1 MALYNNASGLLCNAS
16 FVWTYSV
23 FEEHMREAITPSMY
37 RYMAGYV
44 RERLEGGK
52 YGKYGRLEE
61 EAVDAYFE
69 IPINER
75 IRMHTSELK
84 QLRARLDTAD
94 EKVANATDFLNKNG
108 PFDPNCAI
116 SVEVSEFMRGIALK
130 YSDEMVRLQDEIH
143 EEKQWRGGHEYGAEF
158 NV

>member
-1 MALYNNASGLLCNAS
+1 MALYYNASGLLCNAD

-44 RERLEGGK
+44 REGGDV
-52 YGKYGRLEE
+52 E
-61 EAVDAYFE
+61 EAVDSYFE
-69 IPINER
+69 IPIKER
-75 IRMHTSELK
+75 IRMHNSELK

-94 EKVANATDFLNKNG
+94 EKVANATDFLTKNG
-108 PFDPNCAI
+108 PFDPDCAI

-130 YSDEMVRLQDEIH
+130 YSDEIARLQDEIH

>member
-1 MALYNNASGLLCNAS
+1 MALYYNASGLLCNAD

-23 FEEHMREAITPSMY
+23 FEYHMREAITPSMY
-37 RYMAGYV
+37 RYMANYV
-44 RERLEGGK
+44 CEGGD
-52 YGKYGRLEE
+52 EE
-61 EAVDAYFE
+61 AAVDAYFE

-75 IRMHTSELK
+75 IRMHNSELK

>member
-1 MALYNNASGLLCNAS
+1 MALYYNASGLLCSAD

-23 FEEHMREAITPSMY
+23 FEYHMREYITPSMY
-37 RYMAGYV
+37 RYMANYV
-44 RERLEGGK
+44 RERLEGGEQ
-52 YGKYGRLEE
+52 GNLEE

-75 IRMHTSELK
+75 IRMHNSELK
-84 QLRARLDTAD
+84 QLRSRLDTAD
-94 EKVANATDFLNKNG
+94 EKVANATDFLTKNG
-108 PFDPNCAI
+108 PFDPSCAI
-116 SVEVSEFMRGIALK
+116 SAEVSEFMRGIALK
-130 YSDEMVRLQDEIH
+130 YSDEIARLQDEIH

>member
-1 MALYNNASGLLCNAS
+1 MALYYNASGLLCNAN

-23 FEEHMREAITPSMY
+23 FEYHMREAITPSMY
-37 RYMAGYV
+37 RYMANYV
-44 RERLEGGK
+44 REGLVSGEQGD
-52 YGKYGRLEE
+52 LEE
-61 EAVDAYFE
+61 AAVDAYFE

-75 IRMHTSELK
+75 IRMHNSELK
-84 QLRARLDTAD
+84 QLRAQLDTAD

-116 SVEVSEFMRGIALK
+116 SVEVSEFMRGIAIR
-130 YSDEMVRLQDEIH
+130 YSDEVTRLQDEIH

>member
-1 MALYNNASGLLCNAS
+1 MALYYNASGLLCNDN

-23 FEEHMREAITPSMY
+23 FEYHMREAITPSMY
-37 RYMAGYV
+37 RYMANHV
-44 RERLEGGK
+44 RERLERGEQGN
-52 YGKYGRLEE
+52 LAE

-75 IRMHTSELK
+75 INMHNTELK
-84 QLRARLDTAD
+84 QLRSRLDTAD

-130 YSDEMVRLQDEIH
+130 YSDEIVRLQDDIH